1 MGVFDIKAFTTLLGQ
16 GQGVLG
22 SVGGAFG
29 VPSCLL
35 NLANDV
41 LKLLPTP
48 ALFGIMGEL
57 EDGRA
62 MADSVT
68 KSIMSQVRN
77 VLGIIEWDSEEG
89 GLRFVSNSSKMGYES
104 NQGSVLGS
112 LGALVQG
119 VAALGGNLYANYKM
133 AEAQINQI
141 KDCINSYRN
150 YLKFKNGAAAEQ
162 LAQLDPVAY
171 DDYINEQY
179 MMEMAALKQAIDFQN
194 QLTDKITEIQD
205 IINERIVDPTL
216 EPLFSCDALPY
227 VSGTGLPIE
236 CGPQPEPESIFRLI
250 YGPPRSTAG
259 QFLLSKDGIYFDSQS
274 KGISPALTY
283 LFEKQERINEFRNNK
298 WRLNYDSNL
307 GGRGDAFSTEDL
319 NTYVN
324 TILDPNI
331 ISESQELRAYYDKDG
346 FLQDLIGN
354 KNKRIYDLSAQIN
367 ELESDSAPESIIY
380 NYKQSL
386 ISENT
391 LHQQRI
397 NKRKKQIE
405 LAVVLPTIYNLESIY
420 MPGEVPINDFSYL
433 AGVNIA
439 LDIEKQKAL
448 SFSQVDIDGVISP
461 IQLSST
467 YVVSKGNAQNGSVEH
482 LIISD
487 LADGAIIYDGSSV
500 SSVNSVILPAES
512 FITTNSIISMYN
524 FLETNIEDPS
534 STSFTIRNAASETNE
549 AYAQLV
555 ANSQDQVF
563 KRGLGIPFL
572 EGITKHSSTN
582 PAEISAVGSY
592 IKLPNVKQLN
602 DLLYNKNGASIDFW
616 VHMPNLQCVDNGYDE
631 NGVSS
636 LFRLVLANENTG
648 YQGTAPNV
656 TEAGQNS
663 FGGEN
668 VRGFMMGFTRDVRIT
683 SEKFATNSQTDNPVS
698 ASCFFI
704 APTQSISASSVSFIN
719 RSSFDGQK
727 CNSQARYHGMI
738 QKINQQSNGVYLSSC
753 QNEFAHIAV
762 TFDPLSDSIKFYL
775 DGNLITTSSMSYV
788 FGIQPYTMPN
798 LPTFKKPN
806 TFDYVPSALN
816 ATAPTKLKYGPRL
829 NKYFTPWIVGGGYTD
844 GMYQYGNFMGSNYG
858 GVKSGLRGYLG
869 SLKFYS
875 RPLADSEVY
884 ENYRAHKD
892 FFKNIDTSILTIGSC
907 LD

>member
-236 CGPQPEPESIFRLI
+236 CGPQPELESVFRLI

-331 ISESQELRAYYDKDG
+331 ISESEELRAYYNKDG

-354 KNKRIYDLSAQIN
+354 KNKRVYDLSAQIN
-367 ELESDSAPESIIY
+367 ELEADSAPESIIY

-405 LAVVLPTIYNLESIY
+405 LAVVLPTIYNLESVY
-420 MPGEVPINDFSYL
+420 KPGEVPINDFSYL

-892 FFKNIDTSILTIGSC
+892 FFKNIDTSTLTIGSC